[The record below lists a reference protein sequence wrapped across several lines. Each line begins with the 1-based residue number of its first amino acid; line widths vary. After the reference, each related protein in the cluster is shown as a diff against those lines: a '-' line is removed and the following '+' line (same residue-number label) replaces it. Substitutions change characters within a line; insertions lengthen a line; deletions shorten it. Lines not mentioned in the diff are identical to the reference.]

1 MELCSEASAMRMCVM
16 LTWPLMIAGCF
27 CMPSVRD
34 KVRSLFDAFQSDY
47 GEDLEAAV
55 SHTMVSG
62 FGFG

>member
-1 MELCSEASAMRMCVM
+1 MRMCVM

-55 SHTMVSG
+55 SHTIISG
-62 FGFG
+62 FGIG